1 MEFYEIKFSFNY
13 ELLDEN
19 RLDTIFD
26 NIGNLLDVRFD
37 ENLNHYHQKNEGE
50 IYELK
55 EVNDDSIEKEMGA
68 FFKFSFNDM
77 IDVPLYKFLVLK
89 SSSELTVLANIHS
102 SIFDYSSVKIIK
114 DLFDNS
120 EEINVP
126 KTINSYF
133 EEYNEYLNS
142 SEFENDCKY
151 WEYKLQDA
159 EDYIKYFDIQSNNY
173 RNICFS
179 LDNDSLST
187 FLKNHKISKKGQF

>member
-120 EEINVP
+120 E
-126 KTINSYF
+126 
-133 EEYNEYLNS
+133 
-142 SEFENDCKY
+142 
-151 WEYKLQDA
+151 
-159 EDYIKYFDIQSNNY
+159 
-173 RNICFS
+173 
-179 LDNDSLST
+179 
-187 FLKNHKISKKGQF
+187 